1 MRTKINVILGVLIA
15 LLSGCKTQ
23 KDITPND
30 RIMVLYGPPAYFE
43 ENSQNIE
50 ESLEIA
56 SFENREEPLKNDE
69 D

>member
-1 MRTKINVILGVLIA
+1 
-15 LLSGCKTQ
+15 
-23 KDITPND
+23 
-30 RIMVLYGPPAYFE
+30 MVLYGPPAYFE